1 MKIFWMIFDF
11 ILSIFIG
18 FYINLNITSEI
29 IAYFFSGNYKIYI
42 IVFFLALVIQILFVF
57 TIIRLFRN
65 KYIDYTTFK
74 ILVTL
79 YSMIMLVL
87 LFGRQVMDISM
98 NFNPIY
104 IFDFSKD
111 NFAQNILN
119 IIFFIPTGYLIKN
132 ISKNKAI
139 KYTLI
144 GLILIELLQLIT
156 KRGIFD
162 INDIILNSLGIFIG
176 YYFSNKYK
184 IDLLSKE

>member
-1 MKIFWMIFDF
+1 
-11 ILSIFIG
+11 
-18 FYINLNITSEI
+18 
-29 IAYFFSGNYKIYI
+29 
-42 IVFFLALVIQILFVF
+42 
-57 TIIRLFRN
+57 
-65 KYIDYTTFK
+65 
-74 ILVTL
+74 
-79 YSMIMLVL
+79 MLVL

-144 GLILIELLQLIT
+144 GLILIELLQL
-156 KRGIFD
+156 K
-162 INDIILNSLGIFIG
+162 
-176 YYFSNKYK
+176 
-184 IDLLSKE
+184 